1 MRRVSRS
8 TSPCSPPVWLEFR
21 GLPAHLRLH
30 PWEPAEYLGRVCEP
44 YGTLAE
50 EGRKKG
56 KWQSLFS
63 FPLLCLG
70 FSCFPFFFSFFWRF
84 LSQWNSMR

>member
-8 TSPCSPPVWLEFR
+8 TSPCSPPVWLEFL
-21 GLPAHLRLH
+21 GLPAHLRLQ

-70 FSCFPFFFSFFWRF
+70 FSCFPFFWCF